1 MNEEYYIGQIFEGT
15 YPSAVAT
22 WCRRNNATVQEID
35 PITKEVEETYI
46 EIVPTEQEQV
56 IPAEYDENGEVVVEE
71 HTETIVVDVPEE
83 RTRTVE
89 KTFRRYE
96 IQAMPEPTE
105 EEKQAAVR
113 EVRDRYINDIEWRV
127 SRYRDQREIS
137 VETTDSAT
145 TYGQILRYMQYLR
158 DYPESS
164 ETWYEQEPQTFEE
177 WKQNNN

>member
-1 MNEEYYIGQIFEGT
+1 MNEEYYIGQIFEET

-22 WCRRNNATVQEID
+22 WCNRNNARIVEID
-35 PITKEVEETYI
+35 PITKEVEETYV

-96 IQAMPEPTE
+96 IQAIPEPTE
-105 EEKQAAVR
+105 EEIKQARIA
-113 EVRDRYINDIEWRV
+113 ELKAQLNSTDYKIIKCSENSLAGIELPYDIAELHA
-127 SRYRDQREIS
+127 QRQ
-137 VETTDSAT
+137 A
-145 TYGQILRYMQYLR
+145 LR
-158 DYPESS
+158 DEIN
-164 ETWYEQEPQTFEE
+164 ELEQ
-177 WKQNNN
+177 